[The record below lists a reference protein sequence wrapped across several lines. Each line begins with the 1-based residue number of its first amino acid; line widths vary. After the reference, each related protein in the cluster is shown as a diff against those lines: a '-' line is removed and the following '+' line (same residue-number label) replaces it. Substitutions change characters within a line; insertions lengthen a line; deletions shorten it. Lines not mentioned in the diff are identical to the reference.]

1 MQLDSAFS
9 GFLPNKVAFER
20 ELVIKMHLK
29 QWNSTPTYIETWRNE
44 RWVTP
49 SFKVPYCA
57 SMVVAIAQREKK
69 CQNLDGF
76 SIFGNFNGFQ
86 YSFFDQAKPTCW
98 LMGYLHPF
106 KYHTVHRWLL
116 LLLQRKGRNGSKFM
130 PVAAAIILQKMPRFS
145 WGFNKE
151 FHATR
156 LDMQTHSV
164 RNNFPCGFLDFLKWW
179 LKLIK
184 KIHGALR
191 KISLRKLDYGAYQQ
205 QQ

>member
-1 MQLDSAFS
+1 MVFS
-9 GFLPNKVAFER
+9 
-20 ELVIKMHLK
+20 
-29 QWNSTPTYIETWRNE
+29 T
-44 RWVTP
+44 
-49 SFKVPYCA
+49 
-57 SMVVAIAQREKK
+57 AQREKRLLSSEK

-86 YSFFDQAKPTCW
+86 YSFLTKQNPRRCW
-98 LMGYLHPF
+98 LMGYLRPL
-106 KYHTVHRWLL
+106 KYHTVHRWL

-151 FHATR
+151 FHATT

-205 QQ
+205 QQQ